1 MAPVNLR
8 SALPPAAARRVTWLE
23 LFYDLIFV
31 AAVSQVAEPLHHHY
45 SFDGLLRLVPLLTLI
60 WWAWTG
66 HSFFAT
72 RFHVDDPV
80 QRLLTVVQVFVVAV
94 MAANAQ
100 EALASR
106 STAGFAAAYA
116 ALRIL
121 LVVQYGRAR
130 RLPAARAVATRHAIG
145 HGIAALIWLASALVP
160 APERYWLWAAAFVVD
175 LGTPWIAVHHM
186 INVPHNEH
194 HLPERFG
201 LFTIIVFGETIVAVM
216 KGIESQE
223 AWPAAAALSA
233 FLSLAML
240 FMMCWW
246 YFDGAGGA
254 SQQPV
259 RSRRDA
265 IRLHVWTYA
274 HLPLCVATVVG
285 GVGLNELVASA
296 SHTALTASSVLLLTS
311 SMAVAMLTLTLI
323 GAVSSTRPK
332 RRRCGVQTVVA
343 LLILSVGLS
352 GVANA
357 PASLALALSAAC
369 LIQLGISLSPVGG
382 RTRHEGSDD
391 FGLPTVRA

>member
-8 SALPPAAARRVTWLE
+8 SALSPAAARRVTWLE

-31 AAVSQVAEPLHHHY
+31 AAVSQVAAPLHHHY
-45 SFDGLLRLVPLLTLI
+45 AFDELLRLVPLLTLI

-66 HSFFAT
+66 HSFFST

-80 QRLLTVVQVFVVAV
+80 QRFLMVVQVFVVAV

-100 EALASR
+100 DALASR
-106 STAGFAAAYA
+106 SSGGFAAAYA

-130 RLPAARAVATRHAIG
+130 RLPAARGIATRHAIG
-145 HGIAALIWLASALVP
+145 HGTAAVIWLVSALVP
-160 APERYWLWAAAFVVD
+160 APARFWLWAAAFMVD

-186 INVPHNEH
+186 VDVPHNEH

-201 LFTIIVFGETIVAVM
+201 LFTIIVFGEAMVAVM

-223 AWPAAAALSA
+223 TWPAAAALSA

-254 SQQPV
+254 SEQPV
-259 RSRRDA
+259 RTRREA

-274 HLPLCVATVVG
+274 HLPLCVATVVS
-285 GVGLNELVASA
+285 GVGFNELVASA
-296 SHTALTASSVLLLTS
+296 SHESLTTSSVRLLTA
-311 SMAVAMLTLTLI
+311 SMAVAMVTLSLI

-332 RRRCGVQTVVA
+332 RRRGGAQTVVA
-343 LLILSVGLS
+343 IMTLSLGLF
-352 GVANA
+352 GVANG
-357 PASLALALSAAC
+357 PATLALALTAAC
-369 LIQLGISLSPVGG
+369 LIQLGIALSPAAAPDRSRLVP
-382 RTRHEGSDD
+382 EA
-391 FGLPTVRA
+391 V

>member
-1 MAPVNLR
+1 VAPVNLR
-8 SALPPAAARRVTWLE
+8 SALSPAAARRVTWLE

-45 SFDGLLRLVPLLTLI
+45 TLDELLRLVPLLTLI

-66 HSFFAT
+66 HSFFST

-80 QRLLTVVQVFVVAV
+80 QRFLTVVQVFVVAV

-100 EALASR
+100 DALASR
-106 STAGFAAAYA
+106 SSGGFAAAYA

-121 LVVQYGRAR
+121 LVMQYGRAR
-130 RLPAARAVATRHAIG
+130 RLPAARGIATRHAIG
-145 HGIAALIWLASALVP
+145 HGTAAAIWLASALVP
-160 APERYWLWAAAFVVD
+160 APARFWLWAVAFLVD

-201 LFTIIVFGETIVAVM
+201 LFTIIVFGEAIVAVM

-223 AWPAAAALSA
+223 TWPASAALSA

-240 FMMCWW
+240 FMMCCW

-254 SQQPV
+254 SPQPV
-259 RSRRDA
+259 RSRREA
-265 IRLHVWTYA
+265 IQLHVWTYA
-274 HLPLCVATVVG
+274 HLPLCVATVVS

-296 SHTALTASSVLLLTS
+296 SHTALTTSSVLLLTS
-311 SMAVAMLTLTLI
+311 SMAVAMLTLALI
-323 GAVSSTRPK
+323 GAASARGPK
-332 RRRCGVQTVVA
+332 RRSGVLQTVVA
-343 LLILSVGLS
+343 FLTLSLGLLGLASVP
-352 GVANA
+352 AN
-357 PASLALALSAAC
+357 LALALTAAC
-369 LIQLGISLSPVGG
+369 LIQLGISLSPAGG
-382 RTRHEGSDD
+382 RTRHDGRDD